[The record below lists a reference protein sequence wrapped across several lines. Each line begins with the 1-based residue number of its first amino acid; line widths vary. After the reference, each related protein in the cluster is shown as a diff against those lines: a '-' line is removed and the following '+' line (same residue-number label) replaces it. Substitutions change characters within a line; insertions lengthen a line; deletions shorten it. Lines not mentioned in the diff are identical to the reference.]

1 MKIYTE
7 INLWDFEAWGGAET
21 TLDKIIDEDKCELF
35 EQVLEELYPDGMD
48 ETDLNDLLRF
58 DSDWCFEACGIRT
71 REEIE
76 EELEEVLEEMRD
88 VMAEYRVIVEEDD
101 GELFEEEGDADEYW
115 RIHYAAQYERLEV
128 RAEELR
134 DELDNY

>member
-1 MKIYTE
+1 MKIYRE
-7 INLWDFEAWGGAET
+7 INIEDFEAWSGAEN
-21 TLDKIIDEDKCELF
+21 TLNKIIDEDKCEVF
-35 EQVLEELYPDGMD
+35 EMVLEELYPDGMD

-76 EELEEVLEEMRD
+76 EELEEVLNEMEEMKENYESEIEDYEFDAEEIRD
-88 VMAEYRVIVEEDD
+88 PQ
-101 GELFEEEGDADEYW
+101 EYW
-115 RIHYAAQYERLEV
+115 DAYYDNKYIELEY

-134 DELDNY
+134 DELKSY